1 VSTVYIR
8 LSFRLNYKLNFIN
21 TLLSFIGLFLH
32 NFNSWLQ
39 TYYVFFCKRKRM
51 WPWGNFSA
59 SFIHGCHPWLYR
71 PLILYCIMSFTNIC
85 STQRRKGKI
94 LLDNLWYMFVIFR
107 GLWRNLHSIQEP
119 QTKVSCDHDQIGLVT
134 HPGYPDPDESGSQQ
148 KENPEQD
155 KTPVNPEPS

>member
-1 VSTVYIR
+1 
-8 LSFRLNYKLNFIN
+8 
-21 TLLSFIGLFLH
+21 
-32 NFNSWLQ
+32 
-39 TYYVFFCKRKRM
+39 
-51 WPWGNFSA
+51 
-59 SFIHGCHPWLYR
+59 
-71 PLILYCIMSFTNIC
+71 
-85 STQRRKGKI
+85 
-94 LLDNLWYMFVIFR
+94 MFVIFR